1 MRIFIGGEERAAERE
16 KSEKKKRKRK
26 KEKKEGVRPRR
37 RQAGTSWP

>member
-16 KSEKKKRKRK
+16 KSEKKKK